1 MSLIPLS
8 SRRNSWNQYPLI
20 QGPRVGIAPSTGRLW
35 KSRGSGTL
43 TGREEAFLFPPPL
56 GEGKKKEKGACFLT
70 DCFLAC
76 HQISEGSTALWIN
89 TFLGVST
96 LSALWTIGIIFRQA
110 RLHLGEQN
118 IGAKFV
124 LFQVTIPWERKDG

>member
-1 MSLIPLS
+1 MEKQRLRDSNGE
-8 SRRNSWNQYPLI
+8 RRSFFIFPTM
-20 QGPRVGIAPSTGRLW
+20 GE
-35 KSRGSGTL
+35 
-43 TGREEAFLFPPPL
+43 RE
-56 GEGKKKEKGACFLT
+56 KKEKGACFLT

-124 LFQVTIPWERKDG
+124 LFQVTISWERKDG

>member
-1 MSLIPLS
+1 MEK
-8 SRRNSWNQYPLI
+8 Q
-20 QGPRVGIAPSTGRLW
+20 RLRDSNGER
-35 KSRGSGTL
+35 KK
-43 TGREEAFLFPPPL
+43 LFYFPHHW
-56 GEGKKKEKGACFLT
+56 EKGKKKEKGACFLT

-76 HQISEGSTALWIN
+76 HRISERSTALWIN

-96 LSALWTIGIIFRQA
+96 LLALWTIGIIFRQA